1 MCHNH
6 VQYMTLVGRTFR
18 NIRIVAPLGRGG
30 MGDVYDGVDETL
42 NRRVAVKVMR
52 DERRLDQTS
61 KRRFLREARILSRI
75 EHPSICRVYDFIEDD
90 DIDLLVMER
99 IDGVSLSTAID
110 NGMTET
116 ERWHIAVRVSR
127 ALAAAHRLGVI
138 HRDLKPDNIMVTDD
152 GDVKVLDFGLARSET
167 TVASAVST
175 PASRPPGHE
184 PSPNSPAATTLA
196 GDVVGTPSFMS
207 PEQARGELTTA
218 ASDMYSFGL
227 VLQHLFTGQPPYEP
241 GLPLEVL
248 LRKAM
253 WGDTRPLT
261 GVDKDVAGLIGALL
275 ELAPDVRPTAAEIL
289 LRLDWIRDR
298 PRRRIRR
305 AAISAVA
312 VSLVVGAV
320 VSTVGFVH
328 ARRAQ
333 RQAEASERDALAALA
348 EADAVRTFL
357 TGMLAA
363 VDPRQEGRDV
373 RVVELLDRASAT
385 VDDTFADRP
394 RLAAA
399 VLDTLGATYHAL
411 GQLDQAEP
419 LLVRAAELR
428 KTVLGPNDPETL
440 TSLHH
445 LGRLKNDAARFEEAE
460 PLLREVHAVRS
471 EVLGPDHPDTL
482 RTAIEI
488 GVLLRRSRR
497 FDESKSVLVQTL
509 DHAEAAL
516 GQHDPV
522 TLTCRQQLGRVLASL
537 GDSNSETMLREAYE
551 GWVALQGPTG
561 PDALAALHSLAV
573 SVSWQG
579 RDAEAT
585 ELYREVLQGSSQALG
600 PDHPATY
607 DAASNLAACLS
618 RQGQYDEAEDLL
630 RTALEGQRRLSGE
643 SHPATLQAMRNLAW
657 ILFETGRT
665 REATALYRR
674 RWEVAERDL
683 GPEHRITLE
692 TMSGYASTLVD
703 LGRLD
708 EAEALYR
715 RALEARR
722 RLFGADHPSVAR
734 SVRDLATVLRKQ
746 GRAAEA
752 DDLVAS
758 SQDEGS

>member
-1 MCHNH
+1 MA
-6 VQYMTLVGRTFR
+6 LVGRTFR
-18 NIRIVAPLGRGG
+18 NIRIVGPLGRGG

-110 NGMTET
+110 NGMTEI
-116 ERWHIAVRVSR
+116 ERWHIAVRVSM

-167 TVASAVST
+167 TMTNAEASGVAGTDNRTS
-175 PASRPPGHE
+175 
-184 PSPNSPAATTLA
+184 SPTGGAATTLA
-196 GDVVGTPSFMS
+196 GNVVGTPAFMS
-207 PEQARGELTTA
+207 PEQARGEITTA

-227 VLQHLFTGQPPYEP
+227 VLQHLFTGQPPYEH

-275 ELAPDVRPTAAEIL
+275 ELAPDARPTAAEIL

-298 PRRRIRR
+298 PRRRLRR
-305 AAISAVA
+305 AAIAAIA

-333 RQAEASERDALAALA
+333 RRAEASEQEALAALA

-428 KTVLGPNDPETL
+428 KTVLGANDPETL
-440 TSLHH
+440 TSLYH
-445 LGRLKNDAARFEEAE
+445 LGRLRNDAARFEEAE

-471 EVLGPDHPDTL
+471 EVLGQDHPDTL

-497 FDESKSVLVQTL
+497 FDESKSVLAETL
-509 DHAEAAL
+509 DNAEAAL
-516 GQHDPV
+516 GQNDQV
-522 TLTCRQQLGRVLASL
+522 TLTCRQHLGRVLASL
-537 GDSNSETMLREAYE
+537 GDADSEGMLREAYE
-551 GWVALQGPTG
+551 GWVALQGPIG

-573 SVSWQG
+573 SMSWQG

-607 DAASNLAACLS
+607 DAASNLAACLT
-618 RQGQYDEAEDLL
+618 RQGLYDEAEDLL
-630 RTALEGQRRLSGE
+630 RKALEGQRRVSGE
-643 SHPATLQAMRNLAW
+643 SHPATLQAMRNLAA
-657 ILFETGRT
+657 ILLETGRT

-715 RALEARR
+715 RALEARQ

-734 SVRDLATVLRKQ
+734 SIRDLAIVLRKQ
-746 GRAAEA
+746 GREA
-752 DDLVAS
+752 DAEQLIAS
-758 SQDEGS
+758 RQRDEP